1 MRTPDASTA
10 TFWTLPR
17 AVGAAGAAHA
27 LAWSVLPPLY
37 LGNLHTDT
45 VEALSWASHWDWGY
59 FKHPPLV
66 VWLFKAALALPGPR
80 LVNFLIISQLSV
92 LISAA
97 LIWQNVRAL
106 KDAEAAAAAVCLY
119 LASPPATYFAV
130 QINHNSLSIPFDA
143 AILCFGILFLEK
155 RRTRD
160 IAVLGV
166 IVGFALLTKYQTAFF
181 PMTLAILAVANPK
194 YRWVWS
200 DWRGYAAAL
209 LALLIFAPHVW
220 WDFNHGWRTLL
231 YASSDR
237 PLRGWADIG
246 LSLNELFDGMLM
258 AAVGPIFCWFI
269 MGRPRLTKSDPAVFR
284 LGVGIAATPIVI
296 MTFLGFLSGQVLRQ
310 GWLIPLIPSVAIGL
324 GLAFK
329 IGRTPSPSELAMRT
343 IFVSY
348 GQVAAFAAFLAVR
361 AITGHAVAAYSLD
374 GKTLASKIESEWRTM
389 HKGPVP
395 CMLIPNRTFGLST
408 MLWLKL
414 LPQVFDLPTSPSR
427 EADLSPCA
435 ASGGVILTPEDT
447 AANAYLDA
455 QGLKSD
461 SASVTNTPAIGA
473 NIWSFRIYQ
482 LERR

>member
-166 IVGFALLTKYQTAFF
+166 VVGFALLTKYQTAFF

-237 PLRGWADIG
+237 PLRGWVDIG

-269 MGRPRLTKSDPAVFR
+269 MGRPRLTKSNPAEFR

-296 MTFLGFLSGQVLRQ
+296 MIFLGFLSGQVLRQ
-310 GWLIPLIPSVAIGL
+310 GWLIPLIPSVEDHAQGPGSLHADTEPDIRLIDDALVETAAASFRFANVSQSG
-324 GLAFK
+324 GGS
-329 IGRTPSPSELAMRT
+329 IAMRR
-343 IFVSY
+343 IRRRDSD
-348 GQVAAFAAFLAVR
+348 
-361 AITGHAVAAYSLD
+361 TGGHCRERLPRRSR
-374 GKTLASKIESEWRTM
+374 IEER
-389 HKGPVP
+389 
-395 CMLIPNRTFGLST
+395 FGLRHKHTGYWREHLVVQNLST
-408 MLWLKL
+408 
-414 LPQVFDLPTSPSR
+414 
-427 EADLSPCA
+427 
-435 ASGGVILTPEDT
+435 
-447 AANAYLDA
+447 
-455 QGLKSD
+455 
-461 SASVTNTPAIGA
+461 
-473 NIWSFRIYQ
+473 
-482 LERR
+482 